1 MLQDVR
7 FALRLLARHRVYTA
21 VAVLTIALGI
31 GLSATVFALVDGV
44 MFRPLPYRDPSRLVT
59 LYGAV
64 RAENQFT
71 MSVSVP
77 DFTDWRAGSTAMQ
90 QIEATEGRA
99 FARIRGVDETTVV
112 YSTSVTSGFFD
123 MLGVRAHIGRTLT
136 AEDFAPSAPPAAV
149 ITYRLWRVAF
159 GADPDVLGRR
169 LTVGAT
175 EYAIAG
181 VLPRSFVFP
190 ANRRSAP
197 EVAIPFEPGTHA
209 NDRTARSLFLF
220 GRLADG
226 VTMAQAQAE
235 LDAIALRLKPLFVG
249 RPNTHPGAFDGV
261 TVRDLRIELTRSSR
275 ILVQLLFGAAATV
288 FLIACVNLIALLVAE
303 NEERKSELAVRAALG
318 ASRWALARQLLIES
332 SLLAALGAAVGWA
345 MSAALFGLVVRRIP
359 QWLQL
364 LGEPRVDARAAMFAG
379 ILAVITVIVG
389 GVVPALRAATGAPS
403 VSLAAGSRQGTRRQV
418 GRHVLVAVEVAL
430 ATVLVAAGSI
440 MMRSWIK
447 LYAQDTGLDADRL
460 IAIRAVPAGP
470 ADAAQR
476 SLHNARLADAIRR
489 VPGVTGIAF
498 VDMPLLQRA
507 VKGSNFVPPR
517 LVPHPAGMD
526 TDVTI
531 SPDYFAV
538 TGMRILKG
546 RPLTESDRGRAVVVT
561 DGLAQRYWPG
571 ANPVGMTIQYGS
583 GSREIVGVVSDAH
596 DVSLDGAPVPTLF
609 HVWDDAN
616 APVATM
622 LVRFSGASGATLG
635 NVRQAVRSADDR
647 AAIMMLST
655 VDDLLSVSVAERN
668 FNTMLFGV
676 FALAALTVAL
686 IGIYGLV
693 SLLVARREREMGIRL
708 ALGATGRALQV
719 FIVSGTLRW
728 IAGGLAAGLAGALLC
743 AQYLKPF
750 VYQVQ
755 PNDPATLAGAAAGF
769 LVVAAVA
776 SYIPARRAARVD
788 PMIALRAE

>member
-1 MLQDVR
+1 
-7 FALRLLARHRVYTA
+7 
-21 VAVLTIALGI
+21 
-31 GLSATVFALVDGV
+31 VDGV
-44 MFRPLPYRDPSRLVT
+44 LFRPLPYRDPSRLVA
-59 LYGAV
+59 LYGAA
-64 RAENQFT
+64 RAENQFV

-77 DFTDWRAGSTAMQ
+77 DFTDWRTGSMTLQ
-90 QIEATEGRA
+90 QIEATENRA
-99 FARIRGVDETTVV
+99 SARIRGVDETTVV
-112 YSTSVTSGFFD
+112 NCIAVTAGFFE
-123 MLGVRAHIGRTLT
+123 MLGVRAHIGRTLG
-136 AEDFAPSAPPAAV
+136 AEDFAPSAAPAAV
-149 ITYRLWRVAF
+149 ITFHLWKVAF
-159 GADPDVLGRR
+159 GGDPGVLGRR

-175 EYAIAG
+175 EYTIAG

-190 ANRRSAP
+190 KSARAMP
-197 EVAIPFEPGTHA
+197 DVAIPFDPGTRA

-226 VTMAQAQAE
+226 ASMSQAQAE
-235 LDAIALRLKPLFVG
+235 LDGIALRLKPLFVG
-249 RPNTHPGAFDGV
+249 RPNMHPGAFDGV
-261 TVRDLRIELTRSSR
+261 TVRDLRTELTRSSR
-275 ILVQLLFGAAATV
+275 ILLQLLFGAAATV
-288 FLIACVNLIALLVAE
+288 FLIACVNLVALLVAE
-303 NEERKSELAVRAALG
+303 NEERKTELAVRAALG
-318 ASRWALARQLLIES
+318 AGRWALTRQLLIES
-332 SLLAALGAAVGWA
+332 SLLAALGAVAGWA

-364 LGEPRVDARAAMFAG
+364 LGEPHVDARAAMFAA

-440 MMRSWIK
+440 MMRSWIR
-447 LYAQDTGLDADRL
+447 LYSQDTGLDADRL
-460 IAIRAVPAGP
+460 IALRAVPAGQP
-470 ADAAQR
+470 EAAQR
-476 SLHNARLADAIRR
+476 AQHNARIAEAIRR

-517 LVPHPAGMD
+517 RVLHPAGMD

-546 RPLTESDRGRAVVVT
+546 RALVDADRGRAVVIS

-571 ANPVGMTIQYGS
+571 VNPVGMTIQYGN
-583 GSREIVGVVSDAH
+583 GTREIVGVVSDAH

-622 LVRFSGASGATLG
+622 LVRFTGSSGATLG
-635 NVRQAVRSADDR
+635 SVRQVVRATDDR
-647 AAIMMLST
+647 AAITMLST

-676 FALAALTVAL
+676 FAMAALTVAL

-708 ALGATGRALQV
+708 ALGATGRRLTAFV
-719 FIVSGTLRW
+719 VSGTLRW
-728 IAGGLAAGLAGALLC
+728 IAAGLAAGLAGALLC

-755 PNDPATLAGAAAGF
+755 PNDPATLAGAAIGF
-769 LVVAAVA
+769 LAVAAVA
-776 SYIPARRAARVD
+776 SYVPARRAARVD
-788 PMIALRAE
+788 PMVALRAE